1 MTQRIQYQFRAV
13 IATPAAST
21 YEVCNEHPCRDCD
34 RLLVF
39 FAVFS
44 LLRGN
49 WAGFFAGIAGA
60 LTLGLLS
67 GMSSRDHE
75 RGPWDA

>member
-1 MTQRIQYQFRAV
+1 MSTAV
-13 IATPAAST
+13 EIMIA
-21 YEVCNEHPCRDCD
+21 
-34 RLLVF
+34 LFVF

-67 GMSSRDHE
+67 GMSSRDDE
-75 RGPWDA
+75 RRGPWDA